1 MDDRAKVVAAN
12 IVRITLPPFLPDS
25 ATADEKLHTLG
36 YYKELFMKREQWGS
50 RVGFVLVAIG
60 SAISLGNIWRFPYM
74 AYENGGVHFS
84 SLIFS
89 PWSLQAFRL

>member
-1 MDDRAKVVAAN
+1 MDDRAKVGRAN
-12 IVRITLPPFLPDS
+12 IVRITLPPFPPDS

-50 RVGFVLVAIG
+50 RVGFVLAAVG
-60 SAISLGNIWRFPYM
+60 SAIGLGNIWRFPYM